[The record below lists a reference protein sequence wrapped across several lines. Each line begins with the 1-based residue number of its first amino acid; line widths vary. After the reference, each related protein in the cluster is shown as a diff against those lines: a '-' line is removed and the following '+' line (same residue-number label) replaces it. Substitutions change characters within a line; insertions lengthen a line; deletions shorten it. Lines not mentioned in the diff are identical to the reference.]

1 MDMTWKSMLHE
12 AAAASF
18 EKDIKSFA
26 VDSISYSCVDIPQ
39 ARIRE
44 MSEKILLLPHHGIVL
59 LFSRYC
65 FRLSPEETEMFQ
77 LKNAKGH
84 FRFYCALL
92 SSCMGFAENQMISD
106 ASFSKACKAALKNY
120 LRAELKDDAPNSKT
134 DKSRKLYL
142 PHRKLG
148 RIVAAAA
155 ITIALLFS
163 TSMVAN
169 AQFREKV
176 IGWVIETFEKYSIFE
191 LKSDGENAQLDLMAY
206 KATYIPDG
214 ALLLNTIKQPDV
226 IKYEYAVGNA
236 DDFSILICKTDT
248 RIYMDTENSKIE
260 PVSID
265 GAMGYLFERDSRK
278 YVCFEKEGCYFAVF
292 GSLDADGILMV
303 ASGIKKSDN

>member
-1 MDMTWKSMLHE
+1 MKRQQPVLK
-12 AAAASF
+12 
-18 EKDIKSFA
+18 KDIKSFA
-26 VDSISYSCVDIPQ
+26 VDSISYSCVDLPQ

-65 FRLSPEETEMFQ
+65 FRLSPEETEMFFQ

>member
-26 VDSISYSCVDIPQ
+26 VDSISYSCVDLPQ

-65 FRLSPEETEMFQ
+65 FRLSPEETEMFFQ

-92 SSCMGFAENQMISD
+92 SSCMGLAENQMISD

-120 LRAELKDDAPNSKT
+120 LRAELKEGIFDKTYKRSKL
-134 DKSRKLYL
+134 SVPLRKIG
-142 PHRKLG
+142 KA
-148 RIVAAAA
+148 VAVAV
-155 ITIALLFS
+155 ITLTLLFS
-163 TSMVAN
+163 TCMVAN

-176 IGWVIETFEKYSIFE
+176 IDWVIETFEKYSIFE